1 MRMKRNMNIN
11 ENGDEDESENEKNKK
26 FKIKM
31 RIMVKMMMTMIL
43 TIISFEYTRS
53 LAHDSH
59 SLYSDYEFENA
70 SLNSSFLFNRQQL
83 FQANRDQNS
92 IKMNAIN
99 PAIRARFIRL
109 HPRGWH
115 GYPCLRAEFYGCAV
129 GKLLF

>member
-1 MRMKRNMNIN
+1 MKM
-11 ENGDEDESENEKNKK
+11 
-26 FKIKM
+26 KM
-31 RIMVKMMMTMIL
+31 ILKMMLTMIL
-43 TIISFEYTRS
+43 KIISCEYTRF
-53 LAHDSH
+53 LAHDSL
-59 SLYSDYEFENA
+59 SLYSDDEFENA
-70 SLNSSFLFNRQQL
+70 SLNSLFLFNRQQL

-129 GKLLF
+129 GKLLFQLVFLRTLVFLRALARITVITPF

>member
-1 MRMKRNMNIN
+1 
-11 ENGDEDESENEKNKK
+11 
-26 FKIKM
+26 
-31 RIMVKMMMTMIL
+31 MMMTMIL
-43 TIISFEYTRS
+43 TIINCEGTRF
-53 LAHDSH
+53 LAHYSG
-59 SLYSDYEFENA
+59 SLNSEYMFENA
-70 SLNSSFLFNRQQL
+70 SLNCSFLFNRQQL

>member
-1 MRMKRNMNIN
+1 MKTSMKMKVKIKKYEI
-11 ENGDEDESENEKNKK
+11 ENKDEDNNEDDDDDDTHDHKLWIH
-26 FKIKM
+26 KIFSSWFPFS
-31 RIMVKMMMTMIL
+31 V
-43 TIISFEYTRS
+43 
-53 LAHDSH
+53 
-59 SLYSDYEFENA
+59 SDDEFENA

>member
-1 MRMKRNMNIN
+1 MN
-11 ENGDEDESENEKNKK
+11 EQD
-26 FKIKM
+26 FKI
-31 RIMVKMMMTMIL
+31 IIL
-43 TIISFEYTRS
+43 R
-53 LAHDSH
+53 
-59 SLYSDYEFENA
+59 SLYSYDMFDNA
-70 SLNSSFLFNRQQL
+70 SLIPHFLFNRQQL

-92 IKMNAIN
+92 IKMNALN